1 MEPSRMS
8 AVDTA
13 RALAA
18 GDLPAVEVAEACLA
32 RVAEV
37 DDDVQAWTCLD
48 PEHVRAQARELDE
61 RRERGEAIG
70 PLHGLPVGVKDI
82 VDTADMPTENGS
94 VLHAGRSPM
103 QDATVVSLLREA
115 GAVIM
120 GKTVTT
126 EFATYSPGKTKNPH
140 DPTRT
145 PGGSSSGSAAGVA
158 AGMMP
163 LAIGSQTNGSVIR
176 PATFCG
182 VYGFKPTHGLISRR
196 GVLLLSHVLDHVGV
210 FARSVADAALLA
222 ENLMAF
228 DDRDPDMRAVAR
240 PKLLETALS
249 EPPLAPRLAFVKTP
263 VWDQADAATEAAFA
277 ELVAQLG
284 DSIEEVAL
292 PDPFAG
298 AVDWHRTIMEVDL
311 AVNLAAEYETGADRL
326 SDRLRG
332 MIEAGQKALAVD
344 YAHAVTAREL
354 LNARFDELAADYDAV
369 ITPAAPGE
377 APVGLDATGNPIF
390 CTLWTLLGVPA
401 ITLPVFTGENGLPM
415 GLQVVGWRGGDARLL
430 RTARWLVEHLEGAAG

>member
-1 MEPSRMS
+1 MEPSQLS
-8 AVDTA
+8 AVDTV

-18 GDLPAVEVAEACLA
+18 GDLRAIDLTEACLA
-32 RVAEV
+32 RIAEV
-37 DDDVQAWTCLD
+37 EDDVQAWTYLD
-48 PEHVRAQARELDE
+48 PEHARAQARELDE
-61 RRERGEAIG
+61 RREQGAAIG

-103 QDATVVSLLREA
+103 QDATVVSLMHAA
-115 GAVIM
+115 GAVIL

-140 DPTRT
+140 DPART

-176 PATFCG
+176 PATYCG

-196 GVLLLSHVLDHVGV
+196 GVLLLSHILDHVGV

-249 EPPLAPRLAFVKTP
+249 EPPLPPRFAFVKTP
-263 VWDQADAATEAAFA
+263 VWDKADAATEAAFA
-277 ELVAQLG
+277 ELAAMLG
-284 DSIEEVAL
+284 DRVEEVAL
-292 PDPFAG
+292 PEPFER
-298 AVDWHRTIMEVDL
+298 AVDWHRTVMEVDL
-311 AVNLAAEYETGADRL
+311 AVNLAAEYDIGADRL
-326 SDRLRG
+326 SSQLRG

-344 YAHAVTAREL
+344 YAHAATAREL
-354 LNARFDELAADYDAV
+354 LNARFGELAADYDAV
-369 ITPAAPGE
+369 ITPAATGE
-377 APVGLDATGNPIF
+377 APVGLGATGNPIF
-390 CTLWTLLGVPA
+390 CTLWTLMGVPA
-401 ITLPVFTGENGLPM
+401 ITLPVFAGENGLPM
-415 GLQVVGWRGGDARLL
+415 GLQLVGWRGDDARLL
-430 RTARWLVEHLEGAAG
+430 RTAHWLVDRLEG